1 MVKSFL
7 NNRKKRVIV
16 NGKIFSFIPVISR
29 VSQGGVL
36 SGILVSLY
44 INDLPDEMEFSSRLR
59 YVDDAKIS
67 LPIIDQSSVKNLQ
80 SDIKNISMWCNKWQ
94 LNVNINKFFFIHLSN
109 KKKNHAIV
117 QYTMKNTSLKRPR
130 NLGKRRLK
138 TSLTYRQSS
147 ITNSELTVFEGALK
161 RDLLASSAVHIKPTF
176 DLILS
181 IVWNHVHDIDIDKIE
196 KIQNKF
202 TRLLNFS
209 SFRTPEKRN
218 RIIRIISH

>member
-80 SDIKNISMWCNKWQ
+80 SDIKNISMWCNK
-94 LNVNINKFFFIHLSN
+94 
-109 KKKNHAIV
+109 
-117 QYTMKNTSLKRPR
+117 
-130 NLGKRRLK
+130 
-138 TSLTYRQSS
+138 
-147 ITNSELTVFEGALK
+147 
-161 RDLLASSAVHIKPTF
+161 
-176 DLILS
+176 
-181 IVWNHVHDIDIDKIE
+181 
-196 KIQNKF
+196 
-202 TRLLNFS
+202 
-209 SFRTPEKRN
+209 
-218 RIIRIISH
+218 